1 MKISREVKTAI
12 LVIVSTI
19 LIVFLFN
26 YLKGQNLLDSSRKV
40 FVVYDNVEGLASS
53 SPVTLNGHTI
63 GRVQEIGFTTD
74 GTAKIKVL
82 LSIEDDIQFSKNSI
96 AELYDTGLI
105 GGKGIAIIPAFD
117 DDEDAMSGD
126 VLVGTSKSGI
136 MAMVE
141 ETLAPL
147 QDKIGVLLVS
157 ADSLFTNI
165 NDVFDEPTKNSLKR
179 GISELEGTISS
190 FKNTSIALNQLI
202 VNNKEKLD
210 NTLTN
215 FEDASANISNI
226 TDSIASTN
234 LTKTISD
241 LQTTIGNFNNLLS
254 SIENGEGSIGK
265 LLKDEGL
272 YNNLEGATKQ
282 MEELLQDMKL
292 NPKRYVHFSLFG
304 KKAKVYDEEGN
315 EIKEKKN

>member
-1 MKISREVKTAI
+1 VKISREVKTAI

>member
-126 VLVGTSKSGI
+126 ELVGASKSGI

-202 VNNKEKLD
+202 VNNKQKLD

>member
-19 LIVFLFN
+19 LVVFLFN

-126 VLVGTSKSGI
+126 ELVGASKSGI

-179 GISELEGTISS
+179 GVSELEGTISS

-202 VNNKEKLD
+202 VNNKGKLD

>member
-126 VLVGTSKSGI
+126 ELVGASKSGI

>member
-19 LIVFLFN
+19 LVVFLFN

-126 VLVGTSKSGI
+126 ELVGASKSGI

-165 NDVFDEPTKNSLKR
+165 NDVFDKPTKNSLKR
-179 GISELEGTISS
+179 GVSELEGTISS

-202 VNNKEKLD
+202 VNNKGKLD

>member
-19 LIVFLFN
+19 LIFFLFN

-126 VLVGTSKSGI
+126 ELVGASKSGI

-202 VNNKEKLD
+202 VNNKQKLD

>member
-1 MKISREVKTAI
+1 VKISREVKTAI

-117 DDEDAMSGD
+117 DDENAVSGD

>member
-19 LIVFLFN
+19 LVVFLFN

-126 VLVGTSKSGI
+126 ELVGASKSGI

-147 QDKIGVLLVS
+147 KDKIGVLLVS

-179 GISELEGTISS
+179 GVSELEGTISS

-202 VNNKEKLD
+202 VNNKGKLD

>member
-117 DDEDAMSGD
+117 DDENAVSGD

-190 FKNTSIALNQLI
+190 FKNTSITLNQLI

-234 LTKTISD
+234 LTKTIND
-241 LQTTIGNFNNLLS
+241 LQVTIGNFNNLLS
-254 SIENGEGSIGK
+254 GIENGEGSIGK

>member
-19 LIVFLFN
+19 LVVFLFN

-126 VLVGTSKSGI
+126 ELVGASKSGI

-179 GISELEGTISS
+179 GISELEWTISS

-202 VNNKEKLD
+202 VNNKGKLD

>member
-12 LVIVSTI
+12 LVLVSTI

-117 DDEDAMSGD
+117 DDENAVSGD

-234 LTKTISD
+234 LTKTIND
-241 LQTTIGNFNNLLS
+241 LQATIGNFNNLLS